1 MADISYKNKK
11 FPLKA
16 VPTISLAFIVAAI
29 SSISVMYFLDD
40 DENFL
45 DLNEFEVQEI
55 EYEFQTIL
63 EEDSFNNLDIIEV
76 VLEEECKYFAQS
88 GSFRSYEAA
97 MSQVEQLQN
106 IDYTAEVENVSSANG
121 FNYKV
126 IVGPFENRSQ
136 TNNAR
141 EVLRRFNMDSL
152 EIRSCIKINNE
163 S

>member
-1 MADISYKNKK
+1 MSILALVCHQR
-11 FPLKA
+11 FHRRHA
-16 VPTISLAFIVAAI
+16 SLRLNAALQ
-29 SSISVMYFLDD
+29 SV
-40 DENFL
+40 
-45 DLNEFEVQEI
+45 
-55 EYEFQTIL
+55 QT
-63 EEDSFNNLDIIEV
+63 
-76 VLEEECKYFAQS
+76 
-88 GSFRSYEAA
+88 
-97 MSQVEQLQN
+97 LQN

>member
-1 MADISYKNKK
+1 MDI
-11 FPLKA
+11 
-16 VPTISLAFIVAAI
+16 V
-29 SSISVMYFLDD
+29 
-40 DENFL
+40 
-45 DLNEFEVQEI
+45 
-55 EYEFQTIL
+55 
-63 EEDSFNNLDIIEV
+63 EV
-76 VLEEECKYFAQS
+76 VLEEECRYFAQS

>member
-63 EEDSFNNLDIIEV
+63 EEDSFNNLDIFSKFNA
-76 VLEEECKYFAQS
+76 LN
-88 GSFRSYEAA
+88 SFHSVPIMIADDP
-97 MSQVEQLQN
+97 SQ
-106 IDYTAEVENVSSANG
+106 AS
-121 FNYKV
+121 
-126 IVGPFENRSQ
+126 
-136 TNNAR
+136 
-141 EVLRRFNMDSL
+141 
-152 EIRSCIKINNE
+152 
-163 S
+163 

>member
-76 VLEEECKYFAQS
+76 VLCLLYTSPSPRDKRQS
-88 GSFRSYEAA
+88 R
-97 MSQVEQLQN
+97 MP
-106 IDYTAEVENVSSANG
+106 SSA
-121 FNYKV
+121 
-126 IVGPFENRSQ
+126 
-136 TNNAR
+136 
-141 EVLRRFNMDSL
+141 
-152 EIRSCIKINNE
+152 
-163 S
+163 

>member
-63 EEDSFNNLDIIEV
+63 EEDSFNNLDIVEV
-76 VLEEECKYFAQS
+76 VLEEECRYFAQS
-88 GSFRSYEAA
+88 GSFRSYEA
-97 MSQVEQLQN
+97 S
-106 IDYTAEVENVSSANG
+106 
-121 FNYKV
+121 
-126 IVGPFENRSQ
+126 
-136 TNNAR
+136 
-141 EVLRRFNMDSL
+141 
-152 EIRSCIKINNE
+152 
-163 S
+163 